1 MKLTFK
7 HTKLACYGSY
17 MSSAVAINFPPILFI
32 FFQKQ
37 FGLSLANLGFLISLN
52 FGVQMLT
59 DIVGASVIDK
69 KLTYKQAAVTADSL
83 VAAGLILLGILPMVM
98 SAKFFALML
107 ATIVY
112 SVGCGLLEV
121 IISPITEAIPED
133 GKASN
138 MALLHSFYCWGQMV
152 AILFTTL
159 LLIVTGSKNWWII
172 SILWALVPASTAI
185 LFSKVP
191 VNTLPKEE
199 SKPSFSLFKNKFF
212 IIFLLLMTASG
223 AAEIAVAQWAS
234 LFVETSLGV
243 SKTIGDLLGPC
254 IFAALMGTAR
264 VVYAKFSAKLN
275 LYNYI
280 IICALICVVS
290 YLTAVFVPN
299 QHIALAAIG
308 VIGFSVGIMWPGTLS
323 LASSRFPL
331 GGATMFAYLA
341 IFGDIG
347 CTTGPALAAAVSEKV
362 SLFDSPLKAGI
373 AACTVF
379 PLAVVVLTL
388 ILKKTRKNENA

>member
-1 MKLTFK
+1 
-7 HTKLACYGSY
+7 

-37 FGLSLANLGFLISLN
+37 FGLSLAALGLLISLN

-59 DIVGASVIDK
+59 DIAGANIIEK
-69 KLTYKQAAVTADSL
+69 KLTYKQAAVTADVL
-83 VAAGLILLGILPMVM
+83 VSVGLLLLGVLPMVM
-98 SAKFFALML
+98 NTKFLALIL

-121 IISPITEAIPED
+121 IISPITEAIPEEE
-133 GKASN
+133 KASN

-152 AILFTTL
+152 AILLTTVL
-159 LLIVTGSKNWWII
+159 LLILGSKNWWVI
-172 SILWALVPASTAI
+172 SILWAILPGCVGI
-185 LFSKVP
+185 LFSQVP
-191 VNTLPKEE
+191 INTLPKEE
-199 SKPSFSLFKNKFF
+199 SKSSLEMFKSKLF

-243 SKTIGDLLGPC
+243 SKTVGDLLGPC
-254 IFAALMGTAR
+254 VFAGLMGVSR
-264 VVYAKFSAKLN
+264 VIYAKYSHKID

-280 IICALICVVS
+280 IICAFVCIAG

-299 QHIALAAIG
+299 QHIALAAVG
-308 VIGFSVGIMWPGTLS
+308 VIGFSVGVMWPGTLS

-331 GGATMFAYLA
+331 GGAAMFAYLA

-347 CTTGPALAAAVSEKV
+347 CTTGPALAAAVSENFV
-362 SLFDSPLKAGI
+362 LFNSPLKAGI
-373 AACTVF
+373 AACVVF
-379 PLAVVVLTL
+379 PAAVVILTM
-388 ILKKTRKNENA
+388 ILKKTRKNKNA